1 MDPEKILKR
10 TLIFLF
16 VIFITIHIFYG
27 NSYYNYDL
35 HKKIELTNEQ
45 IEKFE
50 SDIKNNNNIDVNDYI
65 GNTSIDYSNNISDL
79 GVTFSNFTSK
89 YVKEGIR
96 GVLNVLIGFMT

>member
-1 MDPEKILKR
+1 MDAEVILKR
-10 TLIFLF
+10 TFIFLF
-16 VIFITIHIFYG
+16 VIFITIYIFYG

-35 HKKIELTNEQ
+35 HKKIELTSEQ

-65 GNTSIDYSNNISDL
+65 SATNEDYSNNISDL
-79 GVTFSNFTSK
+79 GITFSNFTSK

-96 GVLNVLIGFMT
+96 GILNILVGFMT

>member
-1 MDPEKILKR
+1 MDAEIILKR
-10 TLIFLF
+10 TFIFLF
-16 VIFITIHIFYG
+16 VIFITIYIFYR

-35 HKKIELTNEQ
+35 HKKIELTSEQ

-50 SDIKNNNNIDVNDYI
+50 SDIKNNNKIDVNDYI
-65 GNTSIDYSNNISDL
+65 GNTKEDYSNNISDL

-96 GVLNVLIGFMT
+96 GVLNIIIGFMT